1 MRQEIRQSLEEQ
13 HKESLTQIH
22 SQYEKKLK
30 MGLQKMQV
38 RNEQLSDAAQ
48 EENEAKKSL
57 EQTRKDAERRL
68 DRKRT
73 QGMTQIQG
81 DLDQFR
87 RNLIE
92 QKEETL
98 IKIRNTFDEKLAAQK
113 ADLERIKL
121 ENESKEESL
130 RNDLTNR
137 INQRLEGAREKAE
150 LEGEEQM
157 R

>member
-1 MRQEIRQSLEEQ
+1 
-13 HKESLTQIH
+13 
-22 SQYEKKLK
+22 

-38 RNEQLSDAAQ
+38 RNEQLSDAAH

-57 EQTRKDAERRL
+57 EQARKDAERRL
-68 DRKRT
+68 DRKRM

-81 DLDQFR
+81 DLEQFR

-113 ADLERIKL
+113 ADLERVRL
-121 ENESKEESL
+121 ESESKEESL

>member
-1 MRQEIRQSLEEQ
+1 M
-13 HKESLTQIH
+13 
-22 SQYEKKLK
+22 
-30 MGLQKMQV
+30 
-38 RNEQLSDAAQ
+38 
-48 EENEAKKSL
+48 
-57 EQTRKDAERRL
+57 
-68 DRKRT
+68 
-73 QGMTQIQG
+73 
-81 DLDQFR
+81 
-87 RNLIE
+87 IE

>member
-57 EQTRKDAERRL
+57 EQARKDAERRL

>member
-1 MRQEIRQSLEEQ
+1 
-13 HKESLTQIH
+13 
-22 SQYEKKLK
+22 

-38 RNEQLSDAAQ
+38 RNEQLSDAAH
-48 EENEAKKSL
+48 EENEAKKGL
-57 EQTRKDAERRL
+57 EQARKDAERRL
-68 DRKRT
+68 DRKRM

-81 DLDQFR
+81 DLEQFR
-87 RNLIE
+87 RGLIE

-113 ADLERIKL
+113 ADLERVRL
-121 ENESKEESL
+121 ESESKEESL

>member
-13 HKESLTQIH
+13 HRESLTQIH

-38 RNEQLSDAAQ
+38 RNEQLADAAQ
-48 EENEAKKSL
+48 EENEAKKGL
-57 EQTRKDAERRL
+57 EQARKDAERRL
-68 DRKRT
+68 ERKRM

-98 IKIRNTFDEKLAAQK
+98 IKIRNTFDDKLAAQK
-113 ADLERIKL
+113 ADLERIKR
-121 ENESKEESL
+121 ESESKEESL
-130 RNDLTNR
+130 RNELTNR

-150 LEGEEQM
+150 LEGEE
-157 R
+157 